1 MDANFEFED
10 EREPCGISREAS
22 LFLLVTALVVSCATH
37 ILLMYA
43 CSDCAFAPL
52 RGEVRD
58 TRRWTKELPVM
69 QVRKMDGDPL
79 LLEKAE
85 RPRPAA
91 APDAEKQEERV
102 ERLSSAEKSAVAPEM
117 PAAAAAVA
125 AALAEPAPDPAKPQP
140 AEWAPRQEIAAIEAP
155 TVPDDLAALPRL
167 VVPKV
172 ERVRGAADITP
183 AYDLMSAPKSAAAAG
198 GSGVVRPASL
208 AAAADA
214 AAEAAP
220 APLPAA
226 LPDARSVSAFS
237 DPFGGVKAPTAA
249 RELSA
254 AERARAEDRAE
265 KAAESLAAEKKPTPP
280 APTSML
286 VDEKAVAKR
295 REAVRALRDDT
306 TAQGRAFHENVALG
320 LGAWIDP
327 ANPGRKYFRVA
338 VSSRA
343 EKPLPVISKDMVF
356 LMDASGSIAN
366 DRLKACRKAVST
378 ALRLLNTG
386 DRFNVVAF
394 RDKFSYAFPETAWME
409 VSKEAFEKA
418 DAWMAR
424 LTAHG
429 QTDVFRTLRGVLAM
443 PRVPS
448 RPVVALVI
456 TDGEATSGM
465 TRSAEIISKF
475 SELNG
480 GLVSIFMY
488 GVKGNANAYLMDML
502 TRCNRG
508 TWARHEGLRW
518 SAADGIPALAMK
530 FQRPVLSDVSVI
542 VSASSRAETYPQ
554 LVSNLCEDE
563 PIEIYGCCPADQ
575 DELVFSLR
583 GLNGAMVF
591 ENMFRLPFAKAET
604 LGPEVKTAWAQRRLY
619 ALVAAYT
626 ARPDPRL
633 LKDLRAFAAAYQIQ
647 VPYEREMR

>member
-1 MDANFEFED
+1 MDADFRFEE
-10 EREPCGISREAS
+10 EEKGTGGVSRETS
-22 LFLLVTALVVSCATH
+22 LFWLIAALVVSCATH
-37 ILLMYA
+37 VLLMYA

-52 RGEVRD
+52 RGDLAD

-69 QVRKMDGDPL
+69 QVRKMDGDPF

-91 APDAEKQEERV
+91 APDNERQEARV
-102 ERLSSAEKSAVAPEM
+102 ARLSSAERSAVAPEM
-117 PAAAAAVA
+117 PVAAVA
-125 AALAEPAPDPAKPQP
+125 ATLAEPAPESAQAAS
-140 AEWAPRQEIAAIEAP
+140 AEWMPRQEIVAIEAP

-172 ERVRGAADITP
+172 ARVKGAADITP
-183 AYDLMSAPKSAAAAG
+183 AYDLMAAPKLASDLG
-198 GSGVVRPASL
+198 GGGGGPRAASL

-220 APLPAA
+220 APLPPA
-226 LPDARSVSAFS
+226 LADARRLSALS
-237 DPFGGVKAPTAA
+237 GSFGAVKEPSAA

-265 KAAESLAAEKKPTPP
+265 KAAARLAAEKAPTPP

-286 VDEKAVAKR
+286 VDEKAVARR

-306 TAQGRAFHENVALG
+306 TAQGRAFGAHVALA

-327 ANPGRKYFRVA
+327 EQPARKYFRVV

-343 EKPLPVISKDMVF
+343 EQPLPVVSKDMVF

-366 DRLKACRKAVST
+366 DRLRACRKAVSA

-394 RDKFSYAFPETAWME
+394 RDKFSFAFPQTAWRD
-409 VSKEAFEKA
+409 VSKEAFEEA
-418 DAWMAR
+418 DDWMAR

-443 PRVPS
+443 PRDPS

-456 TDGEATSGM
+456 TDGEATSGL
-465 TRSAEIISKF
+465 TRSAEIISRF
-475 SELNG
+475 SALNG
-480 GLVSIFMY
+480 GLISIFMY

-502 TRCNRG
+502 TRGNRG

-518 SAADGIPALAMK
+518 SAADGIPALARK
-530 FQRPVLSDVSVI
+530 FQRPVLADISVLF
-542 VSASSRAETYPQ
+542 SASSRAETYPQ
-554 LVSNLCEDE
+554 LVPNLCEDA
-563 PIEIYGCCPADQ
+563 PIEIYGSCPADQ

-583 GLNGAMVF
+583 GLNGALVF
-591 ENMFRLPFAKAET
+591 ENMFRLSFAQAKKM
-604 LGPEVKTAWAQRRLY
+604 GPEVRTAWAQRRLY

-626 ARPDPRL
+626 ARPEARL
-633 LKDLRAFAAAYQIQ
+633 LQDLRRFAETYKIQI
-647 VPYEREMR
+647 PYEREMR

>member
-1 MDANFEFED
+1 MRCEICPRRCNAERTAEKAGGVCRMPAGLVVARAMLHMWEEPVLSGKNGAGCIFFSGCNLGCVFCQNGRISHENFGKVITPAHLREIMED
-10 EREPCGISREAS
+10 LVSQGAHCID
-22 LFLLVTALVVSCATH
+22 LVTPTHFTPWVLEALRK
-37 ILLMYA
+37 
-43 CSDCAFAPL
+43 P
-52 RGEVRD
+52 
-58 TRRWTKELPVM
+58 LPVP
-69 QVRKMDGDPL
+69 VVWNSGGY
-79 LLEKAE
+79 
-85 RPRPAA
+85 
-91 APDAEKQEERV
+91 ERV
-102 ERLSSAEKSAVAPEM
+102 ETLRTLEG
-117 PAAAAAVA
+117 
-125 AALAEPAPDPAKPQP
+125 
-140 AEWAPRQEIAAIEAP
+140 
-155 TVPDDLAALPRL
+155 
-167 VVPKV
+167 KV
-172 ERVRGAADITP
+172 QI
-183 AYDLMSAPKSAAAAG
+183 Y
-198 GSGVVRPASL
+198 
-208 AAAADA
+208 
-214 AAEAAP
+214 
-220 APLPAA
+220 
-226 LPDARSVSAFS
+226 LPDLKYAMER
-237 DPFGGVKAPTAA
+237 PA

-254 AERARAEDRAE
+254 AEQARAEDRAA
-265 KAAESLAAEKKPTPP
+265 KAADRLAAEKKPTPP

-286 VDEKAVAKR
+286 VDEKVVEAK

-306 TAQGRAFHENVALG
+306 TAQGRAFHENVSLG

-327 ANPGRKYFRVA
+327 ANPGRKYFRIV

-343 EKPLPVISKDMVF
+343 EKPLPVVSKDMVF

-386 DRFNVVAF
+386 DRFNVIAF

-409 VSKEAFEKA
+409 VSQEAFEKA

-443 PRVPS
+443 PRDPS

-480 GLVSIFMY
+480 GLISIFMY

-518 SAADGIPALAMK
+518 SAAAGIPALAMK
-530 FQRPVLSDVSVI
+530 FQRPVLADISVLF
-542 VSASSRAETYPQ
+542 SASSRAETYPQ

-563 PIEIYGCCPADQ
+563 PIEIYGSCPADQ
-575 DELVFSLR
+575 KDLVFSLR

-591 ENMFRLPFAKAET
+591 ENMFRLPFAKAEKM
-604 LGPEVKTAWAQRRLY
+604 GPEVKTAWAQRRLY
-619 ALVAAYT
+619 ALIAAYT
-626 ARPDPRL
+626 ARPDARL
-633 LKDLRAFAAAYQIQ
+633 LKDLRAFADAYQIQ
-647 VPYEREMR
+647 IPYEREMR